1 MTSSYELTH
10 RQHIWKHLLARGG
23 PDNVA
28 PGLLRELGIF
38 GGAQGIWVDVKR
50 TRSLT
55 APHGV
60 AVGLLH
66 TGSSYADDLD
76 DSGMLYHYPRTKRPG
91 GRDQSEV
98 EATKA
103 ARSEG
108 VPVFV
113 ITHSV
118 RPGLRDVRLAWVQD
132 WDDARRLFIVFFGKD
147 APAALPT
154 LEVEDHE
161 PFMLAGPSERRQG
174 LAAIRP
180 GQATFKFRVMR
191 RYPVACAV
199 CGIAVPELL
208 DAAHMREKRDSG
220 SDDPRN
226 GILLCTTHHR
236 AFDRLLF
243 AIEPSTLR
251 LTTKQNGPTLSD
263 LRITVESLSY
273 LTRKPHN
280 DAVRWRWERWL
291 KSNHGDRNIPTTFPS
306 GCQV

>member
-10 RQHIWKHLLARGG
+10 RQQIWQDLLSRGG

-28 PGLLRELGIF
+28 PGLLRELGIY

-91 GRDQSEV
+91 ERDQSEV

-113 ITHSV
+113 ITHSA
-118 RPGLRDVRLAWVQD
+118 RLGLRDVRLGWVQD
-132 WDDARRLFIVFFGKD
+132 WDDATRLFIVFLGKD

-154 LEVEDHE
+154 LEEEDHD
-161 PFMLAGPSERRQG
+161 PFALVCHSERRQG
-174 LAAIRP
+174 VTCP
-180 GQATFKFRVMR
+180 M
-191 RYPVACAV
+191 
-199 CGIAVPELL
+199 
-208 DAAHMREKRDSG
+208 
-220 SDDPRN
+220 
-226 GILLCTTHHR
+226 HR
-236 AFDRLLF
+236 F
-243 AIEPSTLR
+243 
-251 LTTKQNGPTLSD
+251 
-263 LRITVESLSY
+263 
-273 LTRKPHN
+273 
-280 DAVRWRWERWL
+280 
-291 KSNHGDRNIPTTFPS
+291 
-306 GCQV
+306 